1 MKDDVDYVH
10 SKGAE
15 THLISASLRSGKVR
29 CCLPIQAQD
38 KFKQKNGGVSAG
50 IIIGGY
56 TLMQNPPGLGK

>member
-1 MKDDVDYVH
+1 VRKRI
-10 SKGAE
+10 KF
-15 THLISASLRSGKVR
+15 LRHCVLENAAA
-29 CCLPIQAQD
+29 LPIQAQD